1 MKIEAKPSPNFN
13 DRKHPIDMLVF
24 HYTGM
29 ETGQEALDRMCD
41 AAAEVSAHYM
51 IWEDGRVVQL
61 VGEDKRAWH
70 AGVSSWQGDTDLN
83 SRSIGI
89 EIVNGGH
96 DWPLPGN
103 VLPPFPQAQI
113 EALIELSR
121 GILDRWDIPGS
132 RIVGHSD
139 IAPARKADPGEHF
152 PWDQLARAG
161 IGLWP
166 LTNSENPAV
175 PPDIV
180 TTGRF
185 LQEPQI
191 IGRGLGPSDGKG
203 DDKGAVRRIQAM
215 LASMGYDLPETGTY
229 DAATEAVIRAFQRR
243 WVQDRV
249 TGHADI
255 TTLQRIG
262 IISLMYQTAAET
274 EADDS

>member
-41 AAAEVSAHYM
+41 AVAEVSAHYM
-51 IWEDGRVVQL
+51 VWEDGRIVQL

-96 DWPLPGN
+96 DWPLAED
-103 VLPPFPQAQI
+103 VLPPYPNAQI

-121 GILDRWDIPGS
+121 GILERWDIPAT

-139 IAPARKADPGEHF
+139 IAPARKVDPGEHF
-152 PWDQLARAG
+152 PWDRLAHAG

-166 LTNSENPAV
+166 PTNSETPAAS
-175 PPDIV
+175 PDHV
-180 TTGRF
+180 TTGRSQ
-185 LQEPQI
+185 QEPQV
-191 IGRGLGPSDGKG
+191 IGRGLGPG
-203 DDKGAVRRIQAM
+203 DNKDAVCRLQAM
-215 LASMGYDLPETGTY
+215 LASMGYELSETGIY
-229 DAATEAVIRAFQRR
+229 DATTEAVVRAFQRR

-249 TGHADI
+249 TGQADL

-262 IISLMYQTAAET
+262 IIHSMYQVAAET
-274 EADDS
+274 EAEDH